1 MEASVSKIRIVVADD
16 HPVIRRGVCG
26 ILSEKECFEVV
37 AEASNALEVLAAVKE
52 HKPDLLLLDVTM
64 PDRTGLEVLKDLK
77 ILYPRLKVLI
87 LSIHPE
93 DRYALRALKAGAAGY
108 LTKDSAPE
116 ELVGAIERV
125 LKGGRYVS
133 QSIAEKLTDVAQGN
147 LEGIAL
153 HELLSDR
160 EFEVLR
166 LLGEGKSVSQIADEL
181 ALSVKTVSTYRAR
194 ICEKLR
200 LESTADL
207 IRYAVEY
214 KIVD

>member
-1 MEASVSKIRIVVADD
+1 
-16 HPVIRRGVCG
+16 
-26 ILSEKECFEVV
+26 
-37 AEASNALEVLAAVKE
+37 
-52 HKPDLLLLDVTM
+52 M